1 MADGNNG
8 LGFSAVASLAIKK
21 RRSGAGWAEIRCK
34 DTNCAMRIF
43 LSFIPALPS
52 RRIYSKDAYRRSSGV
67 KPVPFISGN
76 YVFEIARMKVR
87 IGQHVR
93 IELINHIWIC
103 ISR

>member
-52 RRIYSKDAYRRSSGV
+52 RRISSNPCW
-67 KPVPFISGN
+67 KAKASEPSW
-76 YVFEIARMKVR
+76 RM
-87 IGQHVR
+87 
-93 IELINHIWIC
+93 NF
-103 ISR
+103 